1 MTRHPCESD
10 AAGAGRVVVRTAI
23 GSRADS
29 RTPRTRSLLTT
40 AALAAVLVALV
51 GFTLWGSLQTNQ
63 ATARQ
68 SQAQTLDALFSDA
81 RAAVAMEAAQVRSY
95 QLEPSNAA
103 RARYLKS
110 VNATETVLHS
120 AAGSGYLPAAVDA
133 KRLSEEQ
140 AAFHAA
146 ADRLINQVAKQDPT
160 SKQFDRL
167 EVQPL
172 YYTLQRDIDDVANGY
187 HSDAQRITSDLRHMQ
202 SRILITMV
210 AGFAI
215 GLGLVAVIWRVV
227 LGYQR
232 RLVAQADASEY
243 LALHDPLTGLPNR
256 ALFQRRLDAALRGR
270 HDKQLAVMIVDLN
283 EFKTV
288 NDTLGHAAG
297 DELLTA
303 ISQRLKAL
311 LRDDDTIARLG
322 GDEFAVLL
330 PAIDSIRVAT
340 EIAHRVSDALRQD
353 FLLTAGPAAMSGSI
367 GLAIGDTSAS
377 TETLLRHADA
387 AMYRAK
393 TTRIGVAIHDSQLD
407 TEQPDRLAM
416 FGELR
421 ALLDSGDP
429 DGQLV
434 LYYQPQVSLSTASV
448 TAVEALVRWRHPRL
462 GLLLPGVF
470 LTITE
475 SGRLEIPLTYHLLRL
490 AVRDA
495 AGWQKENPLTV
506 AVNISP
512 RCLLDGAF
520 AYQVRSA
527 LAECGLRPSLL
538 RLEVTESSMMTDPD
552 KALAM
557 LRRVQQ
563 DGVQVSID
571 DFGTGFSSLNQL
583 KQLNADELK
592 IDQTLTRHVATDPG
606 NAVLVRSAIDLAHN
620 LGLFV
625 TAEGVEDLRTLAKLR
640 DHGCDQAQGYGIARP
655 VPVDSIA
662 TACAVAEERAR
673 MIAEPGNAFSQHDA
687 VG

>member
-1 MTRHPCESD
+1 MTIRRGESD
-10 AAGAGRVVVRTAI
+10 AAVDRVVVRAAV
-23 GSRADS
+23 GSRTDS
-29 RTPRTRSLLTT
+29 RTRRTRSLLTT
-40 AALAAVLVALV
+40 AALAVVLVALF
-51 GFTLWGSLQTNQ
+51 GFTLWGSLQTSE

-81 RAAVAMEAAQVRSY
+81 RAAVALEAAQVRSY

-110 VNATETVLHS
+110 VNATADVLRR
-120 AAGSGYLPAAVDA
+120 AAASGVPQAAVDA
-133 KRLSEEQ
+133 TRLGEEQ
-140 AAFHAA
+140 ATFRAA
-146 ADRLINQVAKQDPT
+146 ADRLINQVANQDPA
-160 SKQFDRL
+160 SRQFDRL
-167 EVQPL
+167 EVQPA
-172 YYTLQRDIDDVANGY
+172 YYTLQRDIDDVASGY
-187 HSDAQRITSDLRHMQ
+187 HSDAQRITSELRHIQ
-202 SRILITMV
+202 SRILMTMV

-232 RLVAQADASEY
+232 RLVAQADASEQ

-270 HDKQLAVMIVDLN
+270 QDTQPAVMIVDLN
-283 EFKTV
+283 EFKSV
-288 NDTLGHAAG
+288 NDTLGHLAG

-303 ISQRLKAL
+303 ISQRLLAL
-311 LRDDDTIARLG
+311 LRDGDTVSRLG

-330 PAIDSIRVAT
+330 PAVDSIAVAT
-340 EIAHRVSDALRQD
+340 GLAQQVSDALRQD
-353 FLLTAGPAAMSGSI
+353 FRLIAGPAAVSGSI
-367 GLAIGDTSAS
+367 GLAIADESSSA
-377 TETLLRHADA
+377 ETLMRRADT

-393 TTRIGVAIHDSQLD
+393 ANGSSVAVYDARLD
-407 TEQPDRLAM
+407 AEQPERMVL

-421 ALLDSGDP
+421 SLLDGGDP

-434 LYYQPQVSLSTASV
+434 LFYQPQVRLSTASV

-462 GLLLPGVF
+462 GLLLPGAF
-470 LTITE
+470 LAISE
-475 SGRLEIPLTYHLLRL
+475 SGRLEIPLTYHLLRM

-495 AGWQKENPLTV
+495 AGWQERNPITV
-506 AVNISP
+506 AVNVSP
-512 RCLLDGAF
+512 KCLLDDAF
-520 AYQVRSA
+520 AHQVRSA
-527 LAECGLRPSLL
+527 LSESELRPSLL

-552 KALAM
+552 RALAM
-557 LRRVQQ
+557 LRQVQQ

-583 KQLNADELK
+583 RQLNADELK

-606 NAVLVRSAIDLAHN
+606 TTVLVRSAIDLAHN

-625 TAEGVEDLRTLAKLR
+625 TAEGVEDLRTLAVLR
-640 DHGCDQAQGYGIARP
+640 DHGCDQGQGYGIARP
-655 VPVDSIA
+655 VPVDGLA
-662 TACAVAEERAR
+662 TACAMAEERAR
-673 MIAEPGNAFSQHDA
+673 MITEPGPALSADA